1 MSTSQ
6 YKRDAL
12 PSEMLTISDV
22 ARLLRVH
29 PNTIRLWSDRGL
41 LKAYR
46 IGYRRDRRFRREDI
60 DSFLRRNGPM
70 ET

>member
-6 YKRDAL
+6 DKKDAL

-29 PNTIRLWSDRGL
+29 PNTLRLWSDRGL

-60 DSFLRRNGPM
+60 GRFLNTDRGSVA
-70 ET
+70 

>member
-1 MSTSQ
+1 MSTIQ
-6 YKRDAL
+6 DKKDAF
-12 PSEMLTISDV
+12 PTEMLTISEV

-29 PNTIRLWSDRGL
+29 PNTLRLWSDRGL

-60 DSFLRRNGPM
+60 DRFLIGNPPT